1 MNRRTLTAVGFA
13 LVLLA
18 GVGVGQPP
26 RPNLDEVFKRYDANK
41 DGKLSRAEYDTFA
54 KIAPKLKDN
63 ADAAFKRLDAND
75 DGSLTL
81 AEFKKLADLGA
92 KGKGKEKEPEAKVEP
107 KVAEKALTTD
117 QVNFFEKKIR
127 PVLIDKC
134 YSCHSEKADKLKGG
148 LTLDTKAGL
157 RTGGDSGP
165 AVVPGNPGKSLLI
178 HALKESNGAKPMP
191 PKEKLSPDAVADFEK
206 WVAMGAPDPRT
217 DASVAKKPTTIDI
230 AKGKEHWSFQPVKA
244 PAIPAVSDAKWPTSD
259 ADRFVLA
266 KLDEK
271 KLTPAADADKRTLLR
286 RVYFDLVGLPPAP
299 EDVEAFVNDPAANA
313 FEKVVDK
320 LLASPSFGEKWG
332 RHWLDV
338 ARYAESSGKEQNM
351 LYPFAW
357 RYRDYVIASFN
368 ADKPYDQFLK
378 EQLAGDLMPAKN
390 DNEKAEHQ
398 IATGFLAVGTK
409 SHNERNA
416 LQFRLDLADEQIDA
430 MSQGMLGLTVACAR
444 CHDHKFDPIP
454 TKDYYALV
462 GIFTSTDTKYGTPQL
477 PIARN
482 NSSLQDLPSG
492 ADVPTGATLSKAELD
507 RIKAQLADLKKQRDE
522 AFAEARK
529 GGGAPVRLVVV
540 QVQLGILERQ
550 VANYDSDGKPK
561 KLAMAVGERSFPRD
575 GPVYARGEPEKPGE
589 IVPRGFVSVL
599 NAKPSPKISSGSGRK
614 ELAEWVASKDNPLT
628 ARVMA
633 NRVWQHLF
641 GQGIVASPDNFGTT
655 GQAPSNQDL
664 LDHLAAQF
672 VRDGWSVKKLVK
684 SLVLSHSY
692 RMSSDYH
699 EANAAAD
706 PDNVFHWRM
715 SKRRLDAEAIRDA
728 MYAVAGQLDTA
739 TAVGSPIGKFEGPV
753 QGIQRF
759 GGFDRLNETNH
770 RSIYLPVVRDNV
782 PEVLELFDFAEPSLV
797 TGARDDTSV
806 PSQALYLMN
815 NPQVMKLADKTAER
829 LTEKYLSPTERIDG
843 AFRLAFA
850 RPATASEAKAAEAF
864 LAKFVANETR
874 GLRKKADVEKSAWAA
889 LAQAL
894 FAAAEF
900 RYID

>member
-1 MNRRTLTAVGFA
+1 MTRRTLAATGFA
-13 LVLLA
+13 VALLA
-18 GVGVGQPP
+18 GVGIGQPP
-26 RPNLDEVFKRYDANK
+26 GRNLDDVFAKFDANK
-41 DGKLSRAEYDTFA
+41 DGKLSRAEYDAFA
-54 KIAPKLKDN
+54 KNAPKLKDN
-63 ADAAFKRLDAND
+63 ADAIFKRLDANG
-75 DGSLTL
+75 DGFLTL

-92 KGKGKEKEPEAKVEP
+92 KGKAKEPEAKVEP
-107 KVAEKALTTD
+107 IVAEKALTTE

-134 YSCHSEKADKLKGG
+134 YSCHSAKADKLKGG
-148 LTLDTKAGL
+148 LALDTKAGL
-157 RTGGDSGP
+157 KSGGDSGP
-165 AVVPGNPGKSLLI
+165 AVVPGSPAKSLLI

-191 PKEKLSPDAVADFEK
+191 PKEKLSADAIADFEK

-217 DASVAKKPTTIDI
+217 DAGVKKPAIDI
-230 AKGKEHWSFQPVKA
+230 AKGREHWSFQPVKA
-244 PAIPAVSDAKWPTSD
+244 PAVPSVSNAAWPTTD
-259 ADRFVLA
+259 VDRFVLA

-299 EDVEAFVNDPAANA
+299 EDVEAFVNDPSANA
-313 FEKVVDK
+313 FEIVVDR
-320 LLASPSFGEKWG
+320 LLASPAYGEKWG

-338 ARYAESSGKEQNM
+338 ARYAESSGKEQNV
-351 LYPFAW
+351 LYPVAW

-378 EQLAGDLMPAKN
+378 EQLAGDLMPAKT
-390 DNEKAEHQ
+390 DNEKAEHL

-416 LQFRLDLADEQIDA
+416 LHFKLDVADEQIDA

-454 TKDYYALV
+454 TKDYYALA
-462 GIFTSTDTKYGTPQL
+462 GIFTSTETKYGTPQL

-482 NSSLQDLPSG
+482 NASLQELPSG
-492 ADVPTGATLSKAELD
+492 ADVPMGVSLTKAELD
-507 RIKAQLADLKKQRDE
+507 RFKTQLADFKKQRDE
-522 AFAEARK
+522 AIAEARK
-529 GGGAPVRLVVV
+529 AGMAAVRVVFI
-540 QVQLGILERQ
+540 QVQIGILERQ
-550 VANYDSDGKPK
+550 LANYDADGTPK
-561 KLAMAVGERSFPRD
+561 KLAMAAGERSFPRD
-575 GPVYARGEPEKPGE
+575 SPVYTRGEPEKPGE

-599 NAKPSPKISSGSGRK
+599 STKPSPKIAAGSGRK
-614 ELAEWVASKDNPLT
+614 ELADWVASKDNPLT

-641 GQGIVASPDNFGTT
+641 SRGIVSSPDNFGTT
-655 GQAPSNQDL
+655 GQAPSNTAL
-664 LDHLAAQF
+664 LDHLATQF

-692 RMSSDYH
+692 RMSSDSNS
-699 EANAAAD
+699 ANAAAD
-706 PDNVFHWRM
+706 PDNIYHWRM

-739 TAVGSPIGKFEGPV
+739 AAVGSPINKFEGPV
-753 QGIQRF
+753 QAINRF
-759 GGFDRLNETNH
+759 GGFERLTETNH
-770 RSIYLPVVRDNV
+770 RAVYLPVVRDNV

-797 TGARDDTSV
+797 TGARDTTSV
-806 PSQALYLMN
+806 PAQALYLMN

-829 LTEKYLSPTERIDG
+829 LTQKYLSPTERLDG
-843 AFRLAFA
+843 AFRLTFG
-850 RPATASEAKAAEAF
+850 RPASASETKAAEAF
-864 LAKFVANETR
+864 LTKFVAGETK
-874 GLRKKADVEKSAWAA
+874 GFRKKADVEKSAWAA

>member
-1 MNRRTLTAVGFA
+1 MTRRIFVTGFA
-13 LVLLA
+13 FLLLVGGA
-18 GVGVGQPP
+18 ISQPP
-26 RPNLDEVFKRYDANK
+26 GRNLDDVFTKFDTNK
-41 DGKLSRAEYDTFA
+41 DGKLSKAEYDEFA

-63 ADAAFKRLDAND
+63 ADAVFKVLDANSD
-75 DGSLTL
+75 TSLTL
-81 AEFKKLADLGA
+81 AEFKKLADLGP
-92 KGKGKEKEPEAKVEP
+92 KGKAKEPDAKVEP

-127 PVLIDKC
+127 PVLIEKC

-148 LTLDTKAGL
+148 LALDTKAGL
-157 RTGGDSGP
+157 KLGGDSGP
-165 AVVPGNPGKSLLI
+165 SVVPGNAGKSLII
-178 HALKESNGAKPMP
+178 HALKESNGAKQMP
-191 PKEKLSPDAVADFEK
+191 PKEKLSADVIADFEK

-217 DASVAKKPTTIDI
+217 DAGSAKKPAATIDI
-230 AKGKEHWSFQPVKA
+230 AKGREPWSFQPVKA
-244 PAIPAVSDAKWPTSD
+244 PAVPNVSNAAWPSSD
-259 ADRFVLA
+259 VDRFVLA

-271 KLTPAADADKRTLLR
+271 KLTPAKDADKRTLLR

-299 EDVEAFVNDPAANA
+299 EVVEAFVNDPSANA

-320 LLASPSFGEKWG
+320 LLASPAFGEKWG

-351 LYPFAW
+351 LYPYAW

-368 ADKPYDQFLK
+368 ADKPYDLFLK

-390 DNEKAEHQ
+390 DQEKAEHQ

-454 TKDYYALV
+454 TKDYYALA
-462 GIFTSTDTKYGTPQL
+462 GIFQSTDTKFGTPQL

-482 NSSLQDLPSG
+482 NASLQELPAG
-492 ADVPTGATLSKAELD
+492 ADVPTGTTLTKFELD
-507 RIKAQLADLKKQRDE
+507 RLKTQLADLKKQRDD

-529 GGGAPVRLVVV
+529 EGMAPVRVVII

-550 VANYDSDGKPK
+550 ISNYDSDGKPK
-561 KLAMAVGERSFPRD
+561 KLAMAVGERNFPRD
-575 GPVYARGEPEKPGE
+575 SPVYTRGEPEKPGE
-589 IVPRGFVSVL
+589 VVPRGFVSVL
-599 NAKPSPKISSGSGRK
+599 STKPSPKITSGSGRK
-614 ELAEWVASKDNPLT
+614 ELADWVASKDNPLT

-641 GQGIVASPDNFGTT
+641 GRGIVASPDNFGTT
-655 GQAPSNQDL
+655 GQEPSNQAL

-684 SLVLSHSY
+684 SLVLSHTY
-692 RMSSDYH
+692 RVSSDYNA
-699 EANAAAD
+699 ANAATD
-706 PDNVFHWRM
+706 PDNVYHWRM

-728 MYAVAGQLDTA
+728 MYSVAGQLDT
-739 TAVGSPIGKFEGPV
+739 TTTIGSPVGKFEGPV
-753 QGIQRF
+753 QVIQRF
-759 GGFDRLNETNH
+759 GGFERLTETNH
-770 RSIYLPVVRDNV
+770 RSVYLPVVRDNV

-806 PSQALYLMN
+806 PAQALYMMN

-829 LTEKYLSPTERIDG
+829 LAEKYLSPTERIDG
-843 AFRLAFA
+843 AFRLALG

-864 LAKFVANETR
+864 LTKYVANETK
-874 GLRKKADVEKSAWAA
+874 GFRKKADVEKAAWAA